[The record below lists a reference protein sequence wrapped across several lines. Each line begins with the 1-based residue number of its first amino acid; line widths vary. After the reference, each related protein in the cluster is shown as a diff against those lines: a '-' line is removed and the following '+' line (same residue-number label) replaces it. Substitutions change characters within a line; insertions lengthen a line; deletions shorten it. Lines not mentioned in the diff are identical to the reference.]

1 MCNCEGEEKRQET
14 KLRFSILL
22 LSVSAGS
29 LEVVFVRMC
38 RAFDSQNNTV
48 YFDGK
53 YAGPDVFKSL
63 GKCSVCVWVV
73 HTLNESACVHLCSAT
88 TFVCVC
94 VCFLQCHAPLL
105 CVTAKIRVCY
115 SVLHNAEGLEANS
128 ERASLPHLALLLL
141 QRLFMVE
148 QRC

>member
-63 GKCSVCVWVV
+63 GKCSVCV
-73 HTLNESACVHLCSAT
+73 CVWGCAR
-88 TFVCVC
+88 
-94 VCFLQCHAPLL
+94 
-105 CVTAKIRVCY
+105 I
-115 SVLHNAEGLEANS
+115 E
-128 ERASLPHLALLLL
+128 
-141 QRLFMVE
+141 
-148 QRC
+148 

>member
-1 MCNCEGEEKRQET
+1 MCDCEEEVLLLLLLVGSGGRRGEGEKRQET

-63 GKCSVCVWVV
+63 GECGGSVC
-73 HTLNESACVHLCSAT
+73 
-88 TFVCVC
+88 
-94 VCFLQCHAPLL
+94 
-105 CVTAKIRVCY
+105 K
-115 SVLHNAEGLEANS
+115 
-128 ERASLPHLALLLL
+128 
-141 QRLFMVE
+141 
-148 QRC
+148 